1 MTDWHY
7 HFNFSIAESQKL
19 IIETEEFK
27 KPSNLH
33 LQYFVYKYF
42 IQISLS
48 SEEISMLCLLQ
59 LLKLIIN
66 NLSISK
72 EDDEEKFLK
81 ALGKKDDVE
90 EQILVIN
97 IPLTQFSDE
106 LGTLFVTEMRNTKV
120 NHNFHN
126 DNARF
131 YLKNINHNMVNYEIS
146 KKDKIKLGVF
156 LAHLLQ
162 RNIKFETPNSATT
175 DLKKNVLSFTKQQVD
190 GVKFRNVIA
199 INKEF
204 VEKYY
209 VF

>member
-1 MTDWHY
+1 
-7 HFNFSIAESQKL
+7 
-19 IIETEEFK
+19 
-27 KPSNLH
+27 
-33 LQYFVYKYF
+33 
-42 IQISLS
+42 
-48 SEEISMLCLLQ
+48 MLCLLQ

>member
-1 MTDWHY
+1 
-7 HFNFSIAESQKL
+7 
-19 IIETEEFK
+19 
-27 KPSNLH
+27 
-33 LQYFVYKYF
+33 
-42 IQISLS
+42 
-48 SEEISMLCLLQ
+48 MLCILQ

-72 EDDEEKFLK
+72 EDDEEKYLK
-81 ALGKKDDVE
+81 VLGKKDDFQDE
-90 EQILVIN
+90 TLDIN

-106 LGTLFVTEMRNTKV
+106 LGTLFVTEMRNTKLE
-120 NHNFHN
+120 HNFNN

-131 YLKNINHNMVNYEIS
+131 YLKNINHNIINYEIS

-162 RNIKFETPNSATT
+162 RNIKYVTPNSPTT
-175 DLKKNVLSFTKQQVD
+175 DMKKNVLSFNKQHVD
-190 GVKFRNVIA
+190 GVKFRHVIA

-209 VF
+209 VNIYLF

>member
-1 MTDWHY
+1 
-7 HFNFSIAESQKL
+7 
-19 IIETEEFK
+19 
-27 KPSNLH
+27 
-33 LQYFVYKYF
+33 
-42 IQISLS
+42 
-48 SEEISMLCLLQ
+48 MLCLLQ

-66 NLSISK
+66 NLSVSK
-72 EDDEEKFLK
+72 EEDQDLFLK
-81 ALGKKDDVE
+81 ALGNKQSEVE
-90 EQILVIN
+90 DKMLEIDL
-97 IPLTQFSDE
+97 PLTQFSDE

-131 YLKNINHNMVNYEIS
+131 YLKNINHKMVNYEIS

-162 RNIKFETPNSATT
+162 RNIKFESPNSPTT

-190 GVKFRNVIA
+190 GVKFRNVIS

-209 VF
+209 VYQY